1 MFGRCFKRFRKSIA
15 AGLLISLLPML
26 CLPFL
31 GSSSYN
37 GAERHVEW
45 LRGQLKSEINE
56 TVERAIVTALEHD
69 THNLELFLEAF
80 VEAYLEEQGSDDGN
94 VHIDEVLFEI
104 LHRHWKQLIVE
115 GVVPYL
121 SLKTLQA
128 RISYFRD
135 RFASTQFIIQ
145 KNEVN
150 GRLLHRWDHYVSS
163 PASLLVSAITSL
175 SIIPRGP

>member
-1 MFGRCFKRFRKSIA
+1 
-15 AGLLISLLPML
+15 ML

>member
-1 MFGRCFKRFRKSIA
+1 M
-15 AGLLISLLPML
+15 
-26 CLPFL
+26 PFL
-31 GSSSYN
+31 ASSTYN

-56 TVERAIVTALEHD
+56 TVERAIVSALEHD

-80 VEAYLEEQGSDDGN
+80 VEAYLEEKGSEDGN

-121 SLKTLQA
+121 SLKSLQA
-128 RISYFRD
+128 RTSYVRD
-135 RFASTQFIIQ
+135 RLASVQFIIQ

-150 GRLLHRWDHYVSS
+150 GRLIHGWDQYVAL
-163 PASLLVSAITSL
+163 PASLLVSTLTSL